1 VVYTGEGSDEILGGY
16 VHFRSDMLQHNTV
29 GQDPAEVARL
39 LKGLAEANA
48 VSRGLLLP
56 EGKSTALQSVQR
68 ALGFVPGCFQVWEAG
83 GIRRK
88 MLFNEEFAARFRDR
102 DCPRVFLDE
111 LDIPG
116 VLAGRDPLNKSLFI
130 WAKSFLPNYIL
141 NFLGDRMEMAHSIE
155 GRVPFL
161 DHHVVEFLGRV
172 PVSMKIRGLTEKY
185 LLRQAARPV
194 ITETVYGRQKHPFL
208 APPATVTRTEPLHQL
223 LQDTLRG
230 PELAALPFYDQKK
243 VVALLDSLGQ
253 MSPEDCVAWD
263 VPLMSILS
271 ACLLQKRFGLS

>member
-1 VVYTGEGSDEILGGY
+1 
-16 VHFRSDMLQHNTV
+16 
-29 GQDPAEVARL
+29 
-39 LKGLAEANA
+39 
-48 VSRGLLLP
+48 
-56 EGKSTALQSVQR
+56 
-68 ALGFVPGCFQVWEAG
+68 
-83 GIRRK
+83 
-88 MLFNEEFAARFRDR
+88 
-102 DCPRVFLDE
+102 
-111 LDIPG
+111 
-116 VLAGRDPLNKSLFI
+116 
-130 WAKSFLPNYIL
+130 
-141 NFLGDRMEMAHSIE
+141 MEMAHSIE

-194 ITETVYGRQKHPFL
+194 ITETVYRRQKHPFL
-208 APPATVTRTEPLHQL
+208 APPATTTRTELLHQL